1 MPSYFLEHLPN
12 TPEKERNFITDYYE
26 KASSSKVKN
35 ILINRNVQISRG
47 KQTACP

>member
-1 MPSYFLEHLPN
+1 M
-12 TPEKERNFITDYYE
+12 KMTDYNHLKRKE
-26 KASSSKVKN
+26 TSSQVTMKKASSSKVKN